1 MTNIPKNIKKWAT
14 ENVFALLEEIWK
26 SETVFKNVTLRK
38 RAEKY
43 SLVWGEAPFFYI
55 AEDPDLI
62 DAVCRTYLQFKG
74 ITISPSASPS
84 TSPSTSPSE
93 SPSMSPSHSDSP
105 SVSASPSDPPDPDVP
120 EN

>member
-1 MTNIPKNIKKWAT
+1 MTNIPNNIRQRAT
-14 ENVFALLEEIWK
+14 ENIFALLEEMWK
-26 SETVFKNVTLRK
+26 SETNFNNVTLRK
-38 RAEKY
+38 RTGKY

-74 ITISPSASPS
+74 ITISPSSSPS
-84 TSPSTSPSE
+84 T

-105 SVSASPSDPPDPDVP
+105 SVSASPSDPPDPDQP